1 MFEEPHI
8 NGVWSAK
15 GAAMELFDAIRA
27 RHTTNGAFADRPVA
41 PEHLRQIIEMASR
54 APSQFNSQPWRF
66 IIVEDA
72 ARRKELGKIAGE
84 SMRRVIEEG
93 AFWQQYKRYFRF
105 NKQEIE
111 RTNDGILVDNM
122 PAVLRPFVK
131 YLFTEQAG
139 KVMNAMQVPRVLGND
154 ARKLVEKSPVIMGI
168 ALNRTEYDP
177 NELKGLYSVI
187 SLGAVIQTIWLTA
200 ISLGMG
206 FQFISTPQEIPENWQ
221 RISDFLHVPD
231 DFELVVLFRLGYVDP
246 SIKRPTIDWT
256 SPQRKGISELAFRD
270 QWGEPFDSSRASGQ
284 HSSSDPQIPQR

>member
-1 MFEEPHI
+1 
-8 NGVWSAK
+8 
-15 GAAMELFDAIRA
+15 
-27 RHTTNGAFADRPVA
+27 
-41 PEHLRQIIEMASR
+41 MASR

-154 ARKLVEKSPVIMGI
+154 ARKLVERSPVIMGI

-200 ISLGMG
+200 TSLGMG
-206 FQFISTPQEIPENWQ
+206 FQFISTPQEVPENWQ
-221 RISDFLHVPD
+221 RISAFLHVPD

-246 SIKRPTIDWT
+246 SLKRPTIDWT
-256 SPQRKGISELAFRD
+256 SPQRKGVSELAFRE
-270 QWGEPFDSSRASGQ
+270 QWGKPFDPSPVSSQ
-284 HSSSDPQIPQR
+284 PSSSDPQIPQR